1 MKVKAIF
8 KFILVFSIVIGI
20 YFAIILNIDSFM
32 ISYQGKLE
40 EYKNVYYKE
49 RNSETSVLS
58 KLQYLEEKYENI
70 SKEDIEKIKNNE
82 IIKNIMCKN
91 LEIKEDELEGYIE
104 KLMWQDRIKLIR
116 HNFDIIYIQE
126 SYYEI
131 AFSTD
136 GNNIVYEARTG
147 FQYNRNWEAQK
158 ITEEDKNK
166 IYKEMEKELEKLG
179 ITKKFH
185 FDPGAIYIKY
195 YNEIIADW
203 DGEVY
208 VVEDN
213 TNHMRLE
220 FEVPS
225 YTITSLQI
233 GFEDFK
239 MY

>member
-58 KLQYLEEKYENI
+58 KLQYLEEKYEDI
-70 SKEDIEKIKNNE
+70 SKEEIEKIKNNE

-91 LEIKEDELEGYIE
+91 LEIREDELEGYIK
-104 KLMWQDRIKLIR
+104 KLMQKDRIKLIR
-116 HNFDIIYIQE
+116 HDFDIIYIQE
-126 SYYEI
+126 SSYEI
-131 AFSTD
+131 AFSID
-136 GNNIVYEARTG
+136 GNHIVYEERTE
-147 FQYNRNWEAQK
+147 FQYNRGWEAQK

-166 IYKEMEKELEKLG
+166 IYKEIEKELEKLG
-179 ITKKFH
+179 ITKKFR

-239 MY
+239 I